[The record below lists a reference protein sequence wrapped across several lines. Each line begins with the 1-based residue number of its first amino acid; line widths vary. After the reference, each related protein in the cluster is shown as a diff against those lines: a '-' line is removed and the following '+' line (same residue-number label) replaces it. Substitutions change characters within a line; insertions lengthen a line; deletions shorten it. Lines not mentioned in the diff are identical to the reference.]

1 MKLVLRAVVFTLLLQ
16 AAGLALAQEVYFCI
30 DSKGH
35 KITADRPIADCLD
48 REQKVIGA
56 GGTVKRIVGPSL
68 TAQERA
74 VQEDAQKH
82 EAEELA
88 RVAEER
94 RRDRALLMRYPNK
107 EAHDRER
114 GEAIGLLDDN
124 IRASQLRLED
134 LAQQRKALDV
144 EMEFYKKDSSKAPAS
159 LKHRISE
166 NVRNIAAQNRFLKD
180 QDEEKKRINQRFDEE
195 LVKLAPRWAQQAAA
209 TAPMSASGSSPK
221 GK

>member
-1 MKLVLRAVVFTLLLQ
+1 
-16 AAGLALAQEVYFCI
+16 
-30 DSKGH
+30 
-35 KITADRPIADCLD
+35 
-48 REQKVIGA
+48 
-56 GGTVKRIVGPSL
+56 
-68 TAQERA
+68 
-74 VQEDAQKH
+74 
-82 EAEELA
+82 
-88 RVAEER
+88 
-94 RRDRALLMRYPNK
+94 MRYPNK

-209 TAPMSASGSSPK
+209 TAPMSASGSAPK
-221 GK
+221 NK